1 MLYAL
6 YLKLLI
12 SESIK
17 MAKKEDIRKL
27 EENWKTLHQ
36 EDRDREEQESLQNSK
51 RKQKDGLK
59 DSNRKFRNEIQD
71 DKKLKSRS

>member
-1 MLYAL
+1 
-6 YLKLLI
+6 
-12 SESIK
+12 

-27 EENWKTLHQ
+27 EENWKSLHQ

-51 RKQKDGLK
+51 TKQKDGLK
-59 DSNRKFRNEIQD
+59 DSNKKFRNKIQD

>member
-1 MLYAL
+1 M

-12 SESIK
+12 SESVK

-27 EENWKTLHQ
+27 EENWKSLHQ

-51 RKQKDGLK
+51 TKQKDGLK
-59 DSNRKFRNEIQD
+59 DSNKKFRNKIQD